1 MSMFIVVC
9 YVGGCVVLLG
19 GFTPGC
25 LDTLT
30 GHLYIA
36 FTSWAKHRVYLLY
49 LKLTIGNKNKEKCTN
64 KKKEYFEMSFF
75 VLYFHVQSYE
85 PGER

>member
-1 MSMFIVVC
+1 MRS
-9 YVGGCVVLLG
+9 GPL
-19 GFTPGC
+19 P
-25 LDTLT
+25 
-30 GHLYIA
+30 IA
-36 FTSWAKHRVYLLY
+36 

-85 PGER
+85 PGKRWLSWNRPTIYTI